1 MSEYPS
7 KETSVSTEV
16 SFDELSAQ
24 RVGRLRSLMRR
35 KPRCVDAVV
44 VLIYFLVSALSLI
57 DSSLSGHW
65 LTVALL
71 IGTGALLYFRRRW
84 PMAVLIVVAVADSG
98 ATLLDTSYMGSS
110 TGLWIAL
117 YTAATQYA
125 ARRMFMLAILISAL
139 QGLIFVVIGI
149 PGLFTDSAADQQALA
164 DLGGKTVLI
173 VIGVVVLSG
182 SNILFVAVGSAVRN
196 HRLHEAE
203 LANWAARVQTLA
215 QLRERNRIAREMHD
229 VVAHSLSVMIALSDG
244 AAVVLKR
251 DPQRAGEVLAEL
263 SATGRHALGDM
274 RRVIGVLRTGNDV
287 SLEPQPAG
295 DSLEK
300 MLEGFSVAG
309 LPLRFTQSGPALP
322 PDATFQLTVHRI
334 VQESLTNVLRYG
346 RNVTRVS
353 VVIAREGEDVTVS
366 IADDGTQVGLR
377 REGVGSAMGI
387 RGMGERAALFDGTV
401 LAGPAAEGGWSVVA
415 TLKLPRR
422 VKAPA
427 TPATGPI
434 ATGSIVAATLAAG
447 TPATQT
453 SGNAPTQET
462 RIDS

>member
-24 RVGRLRSLMRR
+24 RVGRLRSMMRR

-71 IGTGALLYFRRRW
+71 LTTGVLLYFRRRW
-84 PMAVLIVVAVADSG
+84 PMAILIVVAVADSG

-125 ARRMFMLAILISAL
+125 ARRMFVLAILISAL

-251 DPQRAGEVLAEL
+251 DPQRAGFW
-263 SATGRHALGDM
+263 
-274 RRVIGVLRTGNDV
+274 
-287 SLEPQPAG
+287 
-295 DSLEK
+295 K
-300 MLEGFSVAG
+300 
-309 LPLRFTQSGPALP
+309 
-322 PDATFQLTVHRI
+322 
-334 VQESLTNVLRYG
+334 
-346 RNVTRVS
+346 
-353 VVIAREGEDVTVS
+353 
-366 IADDGTQVGLR
+366 
-377 REGVGSAMGI
+377 
-387 RGMGERAALFDGTV
+387 
-401 LAGPAAEGGWSVVA
+401 
-415 TLKLPRR
+415 
-422 VKAPA
+422 
-427 TPATGPI
+427 
-434 ATGSIVAATLAAG
+434 
-447 TPATQT
+447 
-453 SGNAPTQET
+453 
-462 RIDS
+462 